1 MTGLETVL
9 IVMLS
14 IIYVTGAFIFY
25 IISKNDKNATYYSED
40 ELSENYIGKNRFKI
54 GDLLQIIF
62 WLPVL
67 FYVIGES
74 LLDLYKPYIIGFKNK
89 LYKNW
94 LVCRKA
100 KYNAETKKIDIEF
113 EGKIYSHDIDSDIG
127 KDIMKYNKKLRKHI
141 ENLYRERA

>member
-9 IVMLS
+9 IIILS
-14 IIYVTGAFIFY
+14 IIYVAGAFIFY
-25 IISKNDKNATYYSED
+25 IILKNDKNATYYSED
-40 ELSENYIGKNRFKI
+40 ELSENYVGKNKI
-54 GDLLQIIF
+54 KEGDFLFVIF

-67 FYVIGES
+67 FYLTGEF
-74 LLDLYKPYIIGFKNK
+74 LLDKPYIRSFKNK
-89 LYKNW
+89 LYRNW